1 MVAWQWANGP
11 LKRYSEFQVGIKP
24 MTSVT
29 VAGCSNH
36 SAEYKRTHG
45 EPDRFTGLL
54 CVSRTIC
61 AEELS

>member
-1 MVAWQWANGP
+1 MMVAWQWANGL

-29 VAGCSNH
+29 LAGCSNH
-36 SAEYKRTHG
+36 SAVYKRTHG
-45 EPDRFTGLL
+45 ELDRLTGFL
-54 CVSRTIC
+54 CSWTIY